1 MMDVHPG
8 RFQMSDGR
16 HDGGSTPHNARAD
29 GADLR
34 GPTVVAAALGL
45 AAGALGT
52 AAVVAAPRIKRWWTA
67 QAAPTVQALGRRVMR
82 QDDPTGSAPADASV
96 ILTRS
101 TLRSFSRRVDVALA
115 SPSPSVGSGSP
126 WRVELD
132 LIDLLLAASIIADR
146 MRTRSD
152 DDVEADAHAPQLSA
166 AMDRLASPAVVDAV
180 NRGLSADG
188 FPLDA
193 DTRATIA
200 RVFDGGYVE
209 AGRYVEVRLERV
221 AGALRITR
229 SAIPIPHRADGA
241 TGSTDGEARHR
252 R

>member
-67 QAAPTVQALGRRVMR
+67 QAAPTVQALGRRMMR

-126 WRVELD
+126 WRAELD

-166 AMDRLASPAVVDAV
+166 AMDRLASPAVVD
-180 NRGLSADG
+180 
-188 FPLDA
+188 
-193 DTRATIA
+193 
-200 RVFDGGYVE
+200 GGSVE

>member
-1 MMDVHPG
+1 MMDVDPG

-16 HDGGSTPHNARAD
+16 HDGGSTPHSARAD

-34 GPTVVAAALGL
+34 GPTVLAAALGL

-52 AAVVAAPRIKRWWTA
+52 AAVVAAPRNKRWWTA

-82 QDDPTGSAPADASV
+82 QDGAPGSAPADASV

-101 TLRSFSRRVDVALA
+101 TLRSFSHRVDVALA
-115 SPSPSVGSGSP
+115 PPTPAGSRAP
-126 WRVELD
+126 WRSELD

-152 DDVEADAHAPQLSA
+152 DDAEAEAHAPQLSA
-166 AMDRLASPAVVDAV
+166 AMERLASPAVVDAV
-180 NRGLSADG
+180 NRALSAEE
-188 FPLDA
+188 FPVDA
-193 DTRATIA
+193 DTRAIVA
-200 RVFDGGYVE
+200 RVFDGGYIE

-241 TGSTDGEARHR
+241 PGPADGEARHR
-252 R
+252 S